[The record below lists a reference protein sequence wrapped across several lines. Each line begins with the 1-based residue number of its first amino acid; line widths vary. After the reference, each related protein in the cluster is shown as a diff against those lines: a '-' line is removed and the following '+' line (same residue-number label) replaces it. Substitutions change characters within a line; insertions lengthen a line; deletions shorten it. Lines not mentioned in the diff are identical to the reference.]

1 MGPKGKTPW
10 ITLNGVDT
18 ADSQLCLEL
27 LTKHF
32 NKDFSSHLTEQDRA
46 IARAMQ
52 IMVEEHLYWYYQI
65 PMISSELLL
74 VSNARNRLKQG
85 RSTLEMGLR

>member
-10 ITLNGVDT
+10 ITLNGIDI

-27 LTKHF
+27 IAKHF
-32 NKDFSSHLTEQDRA
+32 NTDFSSHLTEQDRA

-52 IMVEEHLYWYYQI
+52 IMAEEHLYW
-65 PMISSELLL
+65 
-74 VSNARNRLKQG
+74 
-85 RSTLEMGLR
+85 